1 MKIKV
6 RFFAR
11 YRDLVGEERM
21 EIELE
26 QGATVASLK
35 KRLEKEFPELGGIDL
50 VAINNEYV
58 EPQYRLRDEDE
69 VALLPPLSG
78 G

>member
-11 YRDLVGEERM
+11 YRELVGKDKIEMEVEE
-21 EIELE
+21 
-26 QGATVASLK
+26 GATVASLK

-58 EPQYRLRDEDE
+58 EPEYRLREGDE